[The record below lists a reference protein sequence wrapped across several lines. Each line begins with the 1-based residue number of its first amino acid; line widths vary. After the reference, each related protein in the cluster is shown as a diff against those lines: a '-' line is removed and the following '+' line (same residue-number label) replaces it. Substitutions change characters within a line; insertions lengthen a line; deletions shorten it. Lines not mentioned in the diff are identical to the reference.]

1 MGENIGT
8 ENRVKD
14 FKTAFK
20 PTPRQGFSGS
30 SIFSFKAFRL
40 M

>member
-20 PTPRQGFSGS
+20 TIARQGLSES
-30 SIFSFKAFRL
+30 SISSFMAFRL

>member
-20 PTPRQGFSGS
+20 PTSRKGFSES

>member
-1 MGENIGT
+1 MAFKALLEADYILTTVTQGKNIGT

-20 PTPRQGFSGS
+20 PS
-30 SIFSFKAFRL
+30 SR
-40 M
+40 